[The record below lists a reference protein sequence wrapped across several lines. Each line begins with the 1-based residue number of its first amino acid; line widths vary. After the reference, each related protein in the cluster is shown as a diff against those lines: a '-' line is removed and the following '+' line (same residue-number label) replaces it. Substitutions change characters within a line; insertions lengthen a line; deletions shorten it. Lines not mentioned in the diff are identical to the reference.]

1 MHCDVAFVESVEG
14 VQTSETEEMADDV
27 GAGSFPLAPPPQP
40 VIVSES
46 KNTTRADRSRYFK
59 HFTSDS
65 AADCS
70 YRRNLLFQGGFL
82 ELYALERFRDT
93 NPLRQKHLIVRNNG
107 SSKVH
112 WNLSPGAKRT
122 RHVRR
127 L

>member
-65 AADCS
+65 AAGCS
-70 YRRNLLFQGGFL
+70 YCRNLLFQGGLL

-93 NPLRQKHLIVRNNG
+93 KSAPPKTPDRQKQ
-107 SSKVH
+107 
-112 WNLSPGAKRT
+112 
-122 RHVRR
+122 R
-127 L
+127 LVKGTLESLTGGQAYPPC